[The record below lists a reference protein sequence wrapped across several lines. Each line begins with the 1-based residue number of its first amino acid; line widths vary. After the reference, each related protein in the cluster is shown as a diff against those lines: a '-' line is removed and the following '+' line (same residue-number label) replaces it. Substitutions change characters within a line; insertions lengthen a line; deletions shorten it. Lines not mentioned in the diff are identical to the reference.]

1 MWNPYGQ
8 QQMQPNVSTSNMA
21 YPYGS
26 MPYIDRMAQMNQMAQ
41 QMQNSTMMP
50 QQMSNTGLVRVT
62 GIDGA
67 RAYQMPPNS
76 VSALFDDTQDVFYI
90 KSTDSGGFGTIKGYQ
105 FVPIEPPSLAPV
117 AIPMPTN
124 DFVTREEFQK
134 QFDELKGMIDNG
146 KQFVSEQSTTNAKQQ
161 SNSNSK

>member
-8 QQMQPNVSTSNMA
+8 QQMQPNVSPSNMA
-21 YPYGS
+21 YPYTN
-26 MPYIDRMAQMNQMAQ
+26 MPYMDRMAQMNQMAQ
-41 QMQNSTMMP
+41 QIQNSTMMP
-50 QQMSNTGLVRVT
+50 QQMQNTGLVRVT

-105 FVPIEPPSLAPV
+105 FVPIEPPSPTPV
-117 AIPMPTN
+117 AMQMPTN
-124 DFVTREEFQK
+124 DFVTRQEFQK

-146 KQFVSEQSTTNAKQQ
+146 KQSVSEQPTNNAKQQ
-161 SNSNSK
+161 SSSNIK